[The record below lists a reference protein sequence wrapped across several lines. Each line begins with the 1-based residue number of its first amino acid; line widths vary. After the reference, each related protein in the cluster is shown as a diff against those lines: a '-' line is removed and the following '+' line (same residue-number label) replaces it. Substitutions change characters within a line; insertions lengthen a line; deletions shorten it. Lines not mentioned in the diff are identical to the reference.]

1 MSAKV
6 VCTIGVFDMLHVGHL
21 DFLKLA
27 ASMGDML
34 VVGIPSDALVERLKG
49 HAPVIPAE
57 HRADMLLALECVD
70 SVDVLETDDYAAW
83 VERLGPDVLALSFEH
98 TAERF
103 VKAAR
108 AVEESGGKVARLM
121 RSPRASTTDIVRRI
135 KERE

>member
-1 MSAKV
+1 MSARV

-21 DFLKLA
+21 DFLRTA

-57 HRADMLLALECVD
+57 HRADMLLALAFMD
-70 SVDVLETDDYAAW
+70 RVDVLDTTDYAAW
-83 VERLGPDVLALSFEH
+83 VESFGADVLALSAEH

-103 VKAAR
+103 ILAKR
-108 AVEESGGKVARLM
+108 AVEAAGGHVAYIL